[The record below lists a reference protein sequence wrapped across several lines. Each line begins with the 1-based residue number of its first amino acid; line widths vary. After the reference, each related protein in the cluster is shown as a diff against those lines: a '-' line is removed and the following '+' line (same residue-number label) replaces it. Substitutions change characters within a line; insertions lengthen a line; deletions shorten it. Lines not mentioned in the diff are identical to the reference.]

1 LPALPEIFV
10 RLDAKSNANEM
21 HPIGGVD
28 APQKWFIAQEII
40 TNIYPIIYLST
51 ASGGALC
58 SQGE

>member
-40 TNIYPIIYLST
+40 TNIYPIIYL
-51 ASGGALC
+51 
-58 SQGE
+58 